1 MSFYQVLSPD
11 EKYIIY
17 QTKAES
23 EKLALGQA
31 LERWPGDCGRIER
44 VTTLEALQAVYD
56 VACENSLDDY
66 PNDKEIFDAVIEGIR
81 RLAKAVSTTT
91 YAELKAA
98 VENFLDGEED

>member
-44 VTTLEALQAVYD
+44 VTTLEALQGVYD
-56 VACENSLDDY
+56 VACEAPLDDH
-66 PNDKEIFDAVIEGIR
+66 PNDKEILDAVIEGMC
-81 RLAKAVSTTT
+81 RLEQEVAAATT

-98 VENFLDGEED
+98 VDAFLAGS